1 MYFQPFNGLLKLVD
15 QKPTKT
21 QLTMYKI
28 CTLLALFVVAIAAS
42 AQTSDDQINIYL
54 NCPSCDINYIKNEIN
69 FVNYANDP
77 LRAQVQILVS
87 AQSTGAGGALHHLE
101 FLGKETFEGDQFT
114 LDFQAEATMT
124 SLERQQGLVR
134 ILKLGLVPFVAQTPM
149 AADLN
154 LAVKKREQNTAT
166 TPVKKDKKPFDSWI
180 FEAYSSFNWD
190 KESLRSTL
198 DLRYGLSAEY
208 ITPEWRIRVEPSFY
222 YQERVVRSNEE
233 EIHSYR
239 RQKGYNSKVVKS
251 LNQHWSL
258 GFFNNMYSNTYN
270 NVKLGLWI
278 APAVEFS
285 LLPYS
290 ESVTREFTMAYHVGR
305 LYNEYFEETI
315 FLKNNDKIFSQF
327 MDVNLRIRRQWGDV
341 NVFMQGSCFLNDW
354 SRNHLLLNG
363 RVGVRVFK
371 GMSFNVGGSFRI
383 VNDQITL
390 PRGNTT
396 LEDVLLGQRQLAT
409 AFDSNVNFG
418 LRYTFGALYNNVVN
432 TRL

>member
-1 MYFQPFNGLLKLVD
+1 
-15 QKPTKT
+15 
-21 QLTMYKI
+21 MYKI

-54 NCPSCDINYIKNEIN
+54 NCPSCDINFIKNEIN

-87 AQSTGAGGALHHLE
+87 TQSTGAGGALHHLE
-101 FLGKETFEGDQFT
+101 FLGKGNFEGDQFS
-114 LDFQAEATMT
+114 LDYQAEATMT
-124 SLERQQGLVR
+124 NLERQQGMAR

-149 AADLN
+149 SADLN
-154 LAVKKREQNTAT
+154 LAVKKHEPTNSS
-166 TPVKKDKKPFDSWI
+166 TPVKKDKKLLKSWI

-198 DLRYGLSAEY
+198 DLRYGLSAEH
-208 ITPEWRIRVEPSFY
+208 ITPEWRIRIEPSFY
-222 YQERVVRSNEE
+222 FQERVVRSNEE

-305 LYNEYFEETI
+305 LYNEYYEETI

>member
-1 MYFQPFNGLLKLVD
+1 MFKSILL
-15 QKPTKT
+15 
-21 QLTMYKI
+21 LTLMGI
-28 CTLLALFVVAIAAS
+28 GAS
-42 AQTSDDQINIYL
+42 AFTQTTEDQINIYL
-54 NCPSCDINYIKNEIN
+54 NCPSCDVNYVKNEIN

-87 AQSTGAGGALHHLE
+87 VQSTGAGGTLHHLE
-101 FLGKETFEGDQFT
+101 FLGKENFDGDQFS
-114 LDFQAEATMT
+114 LDFQAEATLT
-124 SLERQQGLVR
+124 NLERQQGLVR
-134 ILKLGLVPFVAQTPM
+134 IIKLGLVPFVAQTPM
-149 AADLN
+149 APDLN
-154 LAVKKREQNTAT
+154 LAIKKQEPDSNSTSL
-166 TPVKKDKKPFDSWI
+166 KKTKKPLDSWI

-198 DLRYGLSAEY
+198 DLRYGLSAELLSQD
-208 ITPEWRIRVEPSFY
+208 WRVRIEPSFY

-239 RQKGYNSKVVKS
+239 RQQGYNGKVVRS
-251 LNQHWSL
+251 LNQHWSVGL
-258 GFFNNMYSNTYN
+258 INNVYSNTYN

-290 ESVTREFTMAYHVGR
+290 EVVTREFTVAYHMGR
-305 LYNEYFEETI
+305 LYNQYFEETI
-315 FLKNNDKIFSQF
+315 FLKMNDKVFSHF
-327 MDVNLRIRRQWGDV
+327 MDVNLRMRRQWGDITM
-341 NVFMQGSCFLNDW
+341 FMQGSCFLNDW

-371 GMSFNVGGSFRI
+371 GMAFNLGGSFRI

-390 PRGNTT
+390 PRGDAT

>member
-1 MYFQPFNGLLKLVD
+1 MFKSILLLTLMGLG
-15 QKPTKT
+15 
-21 QLTMYKI
+21 
-28 CTLLALFVVAIAAS
+28 AS
-42 AQTSDDQINIYL
+42 AFAQTTEDQINIYL
-54 NCPSCDINYIKNEIN
+54 NCPSCDVNYVKNEIN

-87 AQSTGAGGALHHLE
+87 VQSTGAGGTLHHLE
-101 FLGKETFEGDQFT
+101 FLGKENFDGDQFS
-114 LDFQAEATMT
+114 LDFQAEATLT
-124 SLERQQGLVR
+124 NLERQQGLVR
-134 ILKLGLVPFVAQTPM
+134 IIKLGLVPFVAQTPM
-149 AADLN
+149 APDLN
-154 LAVKKREQNTAT
+154 LAIKKQEPDSNSTSL
-166 TPVKKDKKPFDSWI
+166 KKTKKPLDSWI

-198 DLRYGLSAEY
+198 DLRYGLSAELLSQD
-208 ITPEWRIRVEPSFY
+208 WRVRIEPSFY

-239 RQKGYNSKVVKS
+239 RQQGYNGKVVRS
-251 LNQHWSL
+251 LNQHWSVGL
-258 GFFNNMYSNTYN
+258 INNVYSNTYN

-290 ESVTREFTMAYHVGR
+290 EVVTREFTVAYHMGR
-305 LYNEYFEETI
+305 LYNQYFEETI
-315 FLKNNDKIFSQF
+315 FLKMNDKVFSHF
-327 MDVNLRIRRQWGDV
+327 MDVNLRMRRQWGDITM
-341 NVFMQGSCFLNDW
+341 FMQGSCFLNDW

-371 GMSFNVGGSFRI
+371 GMAFNVGGSFRI

-390 PRGNTT
+390 PRGDAT